1 VRTARLIVLIFL
13 VMAAVPGSA
22 LAQKECE
29 DELGNTR
36 TSYRSTATRRACSR
50 AVSAGRRLESHR
62 TRSPHRLPAL

>member
-1 VRTARLIVLIFL
+1 MRTARLIVLTFL

-29 DELGNTR
+29 ELGNTR

-62 TRSPHRLPAL
+62 RRSPHRLPAL